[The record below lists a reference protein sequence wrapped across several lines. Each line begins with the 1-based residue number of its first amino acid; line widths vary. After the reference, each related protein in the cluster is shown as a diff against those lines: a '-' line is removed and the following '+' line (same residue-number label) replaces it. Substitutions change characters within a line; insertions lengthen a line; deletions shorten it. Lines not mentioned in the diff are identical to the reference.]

1 MISTKKAIKTFSK
14 YLNEYAVNGKIDKA
28 SLSVVKYDLSKRK
41 QSIAKKS
48 PHKTVELEY
57 DDEIIDI
64 DKNISDLMECLWVC
78 DIQTVNSCEN
88 NIPKNYIWIE
98 FLDFFD
104 LERFQ
109 DILFT
114 GMDNYDE
121 RKIRALDTPYY
132 RTNAWKWDMAFGT
145 KVQMDRDKMIELNI
159 LTDYYT
165 KLYKAIGERAF
176 DDLDESDNCDAQHS
190 NGDNIMCSH
199 CHCCAD
205 TDEELEEGKI
215 EMTLSCF
222 SVRFPQSD
230 YKWILKK
237 FQSYIVKH
245 DFRVPKNPHATN
257 DSESD
262 SQGDSESDSEDS
274 SSSE

>member
-98 FLDFFD
+98 FLELFD

-165 KLYKAIGERAF
+165 KL
-176 DDLDESDNCDAQHS
+176 
-190 NGDNIMCSH
+190 
-199 CHCCAD
+199 
-205 TDEELEEGKI
+205 
-215 EMTLSCF
+215 
-222 SVRFPQSD
+222 
-230 YKWILKK
+230 
-237 FQSYIVKH
+237 
-245 DFRVPKNPHATN
+245 
-257 DSESD
+257 
-262 SQGDSESDSEDS
+262 
-274 SSSE
+274 